1 MIQYPRA
8 LTDSPF
14 DFHGFHVAFAYCGKE
29 EPKRGCD
36 ESLCLGSTT
45 PQGYVHFQPEVKIRL
60 CRIFIVANRVQ

>member
-14 DFHGFHVAFAYCGKE
+14 DFHGFHVA
-29 EPKRGCD
+29 D